1 MPQNTNEYGPGNQA
15 KLKKISGRP
24 TKMGNPMANTLM
36 GDPNP
41 MGDMGDMGGM
51 TGMNAAPQQMSS
63 PSMGGGYNQQQQD
76 RLAINGEQPSGA
88 NVIKSP
94 EGPTRAG
101 GWRKELPGVAG
112 MSSMGAQPTGA
123 AGNQAQGL
131 PYTTDPSTG
140 PNIRYWDDPQARVD
154 DIVDPDR
161 GFISTPT
168 GSGLAG
174 TDTYGGMDYSRMGG
188 GQSPQVAGWD
198 DPAMGGM
205 PMDDPMMNDPM
216 MGQPD
221 MGGMPMND
229 PMMGGMPMNDPMMD
243 GMPMGQA
250 LTGGDALSNA
260 LYGGPQSD
268 FTEAQVAGPETD
280 SSPTTSQFNEEVAPS
295 VSGSPAISTPQ
306 SGFEQDDLGRWEAT
320 PRGIQQSEEDA
331 NAMVDEMA
339 EKGFVYNEETK
350 KFDQSGVAPTVSMPP
365 AGVKNWKGDDTP
377 FEPVLRD
384 DRFISKS
391 DTERPAT
398 PPGFDPVN
406 NRVMDDDGG
415 NLAPSR
421 RKPYMPPNQG
431 PAGGPA
437 GSKPEVGEDTYEDF
451 VSSWEAK
458 AKDIRTNP
466 GDWVKDPDVGRQAQ
480 RNTKTGESWDPEEMY
495 RRNVERNN
503 KRDAEEALLPPKTG
517 QVTIDGKHYWKAS
530 DRGKPGVPESGTFAA
545 NGRLVAI
552 DGKDVWG
559 DPEADK
565 PALEEFKDKVDAGEV
580 SDEDLGRP
588 DTREGFNEDDW
599 EINVHGH
606 GGSWN
611 NKKTGE
617 SWEMPSG
624 RPSRFDEQRKT
635 AASKREGEAA
645 WNMFHEDLNPR
656 GRGGQEFRRIREEL
670 GIDKAY
676 GLKMRKID
684 EKDTGG
690 GPRGDRGGRGS
701 SRVTTFEGPDGRRFQ
716 RSKLNGFDDV
726 QGKWTEVGK
735 EGPADEGGGKLAPNY
750 GDWTINKNGMY
761 QNNTTGEEISQDE
774 MKRLQDSQL
783 TTMGDTPD
791 PADKFSE
798 VGDAAYGEEA
808 FNPDD
813 WAAVPPTE
821 EERMGQGSMM
831 GHMMKNNKTGEV
843 MPGFIFSGRKAD
855 WEKEQGGGEEAPGA
869 DAGSASQEDLNN
881 PDNWDTSN
889 GQYVYRGAEFG
900 KTNTNPPADTED
912 WAQTRAAAASRSASA
927 GGELPERGQDQ
938 LVGEE
943 ERRHLDGGTNLTTP
957 AVSRPVSASSYSDD
971 GPDSGER
978 RKVDRMDRDDYDLS
992 SGIDNVP
999 LDLLQNEYGDIDGIN
1014 AGMLELNPGGS
1025 DMESITARDVSNS
1038 QTQQMVNDRVAGEW
1052 AKAHQAGL
1060 STVGSEGLRRQGMD
1074 SDPYS
1079 EQKIGVIANAMLGGK
1094 RAQKE
1099 IPLAA
1104 EMSHQNKMKGMLAQ
1118 SNADAI
1124 RLARM
1129 LAGDQYS
1136 YNNDLTQ
1143 EELNNQKIIN
1153 AYGDGIANW
1162 R

>member
-76 RLAINGEQPSGA
+76 RLAINGEQPSGFQGKL
-88 NVIKSP
+88 NPGVL
-94 EGPTRAG
+94 EGPSTVG
-101 GWRKELPGVAG
+101 GGIADF
-112 MSSMGAQPTGA
+112 SMRSAQPTGA

-221 MGGMPMND
+221 
-229 PMMGGMPMNDPMMD
+229 MGGMPMNDPMMD

-431 PAGGPA
+431 PAGDTPEPA
-437 GSKPEVGEDTYEDF
+437 DKKP
-451 VSSWEAK
+451 
-458 AKDIRTNP
+458 P
-466 GDWVKDPDVGRQAQ
+466 H
-480 RNTKTGESWDPEEMY
+480 KTGEFPQVGNMDSDLVEKYYNEQGKMPVPFDDTPGGPQASSPVKPKFEPSWEGWGSVGPDRKEEY
-495 RRNVERNN
+495 HKQYGKARIDKYVKENN
-503 KRDAEEALLPPKTG
+503 GNSPPFDEWDKEG
-517 QVTIDGKHYWKAS
+517 Q
-530 DRGKPGVPESGTFAA
+530 
-545 NGRLVAI
+545 
-552 DGKDVWG
+552 
-559 DPEADK
+559 DK

-580 SDEDLGRP
+580 SDEP
-588 DTREGFNEDDW
+588 NKQW
-599 EINVHGH
+599 EEL
-606 GGSWN
+606 SQYDKDSY
-611 NKKTGE
+611 NK
-617 SWEMPSG
+617 MY
-624 RPSRFDEQRKT
+624 
-635 AASKREGEAA
+635 GEA
-645 WNMFHEDLNPR
+645 ELKEYIEEYGQIPPR
-656 GRGGQEFRRIREEL
+656 TGGQPNADGKFDLRPPQTRPNFSQEETS
-670 GIDKAY
+670 K
-676 GLKMRKID
+676 
-684 EKDTGG
+684 GG
-690 GPRGDRGGRGS
+690 EGNVPRPGDRNSKKVTANNGEEGWKLSNRGQP
-701 SRVTTFEGPDGRRFQ
+701 GIG
-716 RSKLNGFDDV
+716 
-726 QGKWTEVGK
+726 
-735 EGPADEGGGKLAPNY
+735 NY
-750 GDWTINKNGMY
+750 GDFVDEDGEIVSFEEPEREVFNGDP
-761 QNNTTGEEISQDE
+761 NARPWDG
-774 MKRLQDSQL
+774 RVQL
-783 TTMGDTPD
+783 PQEAIGTASSESRSVAQEADLGTE
-791 PADKFSE
+791 DKFSE
-798 VGDAAYGEEA
+798 VGDAAYGEGDQDDALYITEPEGA
-808 FNPDD
+808 GLTWENPSD
-813 WAAVPPTE
+813 E
-821 EERMGQGSMM
+821 EKKATADYFKQMEQEMLGSDS
-831 GHMMKNNKTGEV
+831 
-843 MPGFIFSGRKAD
+843 P
-855 WEKEQGGGEEAPGA
+855 
-869 DAGSASQEDLNN
+869 EDINN
-881 PDNWDTSN
+881 PANWLAAGD
-889 GQYVYRGAEFG
+889 GQYVYVGAERG